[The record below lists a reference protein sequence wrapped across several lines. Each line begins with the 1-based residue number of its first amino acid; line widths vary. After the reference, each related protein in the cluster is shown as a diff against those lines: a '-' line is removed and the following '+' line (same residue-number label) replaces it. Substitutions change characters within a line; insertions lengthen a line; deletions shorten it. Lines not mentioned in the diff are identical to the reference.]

1 MDMGLPDEA
10 LYQEFPAWTQD
21 KKVVGQGPE
30 YQGIQSQSQISQ
42 MADSIKNE
50 GFHM

>member
-1 MDMGLPDEA
+1 MDMGLPAEA
-10 LYQEFPAWTQD
+10 LYQVFPAWTQD
-21 KKVVGQGPE
+21 KKVPGQGPGH
-30 YQGIQSQSQISQ
+30 QGIQSQTQISQ